1 MVQQM
6 TTEQAIQNATIWSV
20 YQPIEAYRDLLPA
33 AEEPAHDPA
42 ARLQPLDAYLIHLM
56 LSMMP
61 HRPTLV
67 DLAADATWGTTTVL
81 GLTHPHVRKVH
92 IPEPGAVRD
101 YRFVLERY
109 REEYTS
115 ALTTALEPLPA
126 LPGTPEWAAVWGRL
140 GKPRGH
146 VVLLPA
152 DGTTG
157 PLVDCV
163 RACLEADPDSLIL
176 VLGLGTVGQ
185 CGAVQSLL
193 GACGDGSERRFW
205 LLRELG
211 DCLLSSQVGLIARR
225 GQGAAEGVV
234 RRLRQMYTTNFNF
247 LNLVKKA
254 CLTAIQEADVDAA
267 AVKAHHTGWLVEN
280 REVVAKLEASL
291 KEAREEAAGLK
302 RSLDEAHQARTDAER
317 RAQHDLQYAR
327 GEVVALREASQRAW
341 HMHGRACAE
350 MTAMRQALWEKDQLL
365 ASIRAGLSYRLAQRV
380 HRARQWLM
388 PDGSRRFRCYRKV
401 RRAVGIWR
409 AEGLGRLIG
418 RVARKCWPG

>member
-1 MVQQM
+1 MVQM
-6 TTEQAIQNATIWSV
+6 TTDQAIQNATIGSV

-56 LSMMP
+56 LSMLP

-81 GLTHPHVRKVH
+81 GLTHPHVRKVY

-101 YRFVLERY
+101 YRFILERY
-109 REEYTS
+109 RAECEP
-115 ALTTALEPLPA
+115 ALPAALEPLPA

-146 VVLLPA
+146 VILLPA
-152 DGTTG
+152 EGTAC

-163 RACLEADPDSLIL
+163 RACLEADPDSLMV

-193 GACGDGSERRFW
+193 GACGDGSDQRFW

-211 DCLLSSQVGLIARR
+211 DCLLSSQVGLVARR
-225 GQGAAEGVV
+225 GQGVAEEVV
-234 RRLRQMYTTNFNF
+234 RRLRQLYTTNFNF
-247 LNLVKKA
+247 LTLVKKA
-254 CLTAIQEADVDAA
+254 CLTAIQAADVDAA

-280 REVVAKLEASL
+280 REVVAKLESSL

-302 RSLDEAHQARTDAER
+302 RSLDEAQQARMDAER

-327 GEVVALREASQRAW
+327 SEIVALREASQRAW

-365 ASIRAGLSYRLAQRV
+365 ASIRASLSYRLGQRV
-380 HRARQWLM
+380 HRARLWLV

-401 RRAVGIWR
+401 RRAAGIWR
-409 AEGLGRLIG
+409 AEGFGRLI
-418 RVARKCWPG
+418 RRLARKCWPG